1 MPRSAPPLVVL
12 LVLAVA
18 LTGCQ
23 RAYFNALER
32 IGVEKRDV
40 LVDRVEEARDS
51 QNEAKEQ
58 FRDAL
63 DEFSALVGF
72 YGGDLERM
80 YESLNRAYERSEA
93 RADEVRDRLDAVHS
107 VATALFDE
115 WEDELDAY
123 ADRDLRRQ
131 SEQQLRETRARY
143 EDMLAA
149 MERAERTMGPVLEAF
164 QDQVLFLKHNL
175 NARAIASLE
184 GTVAEM
190 EADVDRLIRDMEASI
205 AEANAFIE
213 QMQAG

>member
-1 MPRSAPPLVVL
+1 MPRSATLLVVL
-12 LVLAVA
+12 LA
-18 LTGCQ
+18 LSFTGCQ

-32 IGVEKRDV
+32 IGIEKRDV

-63 DEFSALVGF
+63 EEFSALVNF
-72 YGGDLERM
+72 DGGDLEDM
-80 YESLNRAYERSEA
+80 YNKLSREYERSED
-93 RADEVRDRLDAVHS
+93 RADEVRDRMDAVHS

-123 ADRDLRRQ
+123 ADRDLRRE
-131 SEQQLRETRARY
+131 SERQLRETRARY
-143 EDMLAA
+143 EEMLAA
-149 MERAERTMGPVLEAF
+149 MERAERKMAPVLEAF

-175 NARAIASLE
+175 NARAVASLE
-184 GTVAEM
+184 GTVDEL
-190 EADVDRLIRDMEASI
+190 ETDVDVLIRDMEASI
-205 AEANAFIE
+205 AEADAFIE

>member
-1 MPRSAPPLVVL
+1 MPRSATLLVVL
-12 LVLAVA
+12 LALS

-32 IGVEKRDV
+32 IGIEKRDV

-63 DEFSALVGF
+63 DEFSALVNF
-72 YGGDLERM
+72 DGGDLEDM
-80 YESLNRAYERSEA
+80 YNKLSREYERSED
-93 RADEVRDRLDAVHS
+93 RADEVRDRMDAVHA

-115 WEDELDAY
+115 WESELDAY
-123 ADRDLRRQ
+123 SDRSLRRE
-131 SEQQLRETRARY
+131 SERQLRETRARY
-143 EDMLAA
+143 EEMLAA
-149 MERAERTMGPVLEAF
+149 MERAERKMAPVLEAF

-175 NARAIASLE
+175 NARAVASLE
-184 GTVAEM
+184 GTVDEL
-190 EADVDRLIRDMEASI
+190 ETDVDVLIRDMEASI